1 MHIMFVDDN
10 PYKKVEHLVRYLKEQ
25 HVDFT
30 HDVIGCSDFA
40 IQYLED
46 HKNAIDL
53 AVIDLG
59 LPKSDDCEGYS
70 ATRGLDIIDE
80 ICNKYPNIP
89 VIINSETYLP
99 NAVIQHYADS
109 GLIFR
114 HCQPLLSQK
123 LIQFMKKGN
132 IHLIEPNI
140 GYSGVFVFWV
150 DSDDSVLVKNY
161 ANQFKKSIETLEND
175 FHRLLTYEITV
186 SSNIIKLV
194 TKEPFLE
201 SLIRHTGDDGIQLFT
216 GEPI

>member
-10 PYKKVEHLVRYLKEQ
+10 PYNKVEHLIRYLKDQ
-25 HVDFT
+25 NVDFS
-30 HDVIGCSDFA
+30 HVIINCSDFA
-40 IQYLED
+40 IQYLAEHND
-46 HKNAIDL
+46 GIDL
-53 AVIDLG
+53 AIVDLG
-59 LPKSDDCEGYS
+59 LPKTDDCKEYS

-80 ICNKYPNIP
+80 ICNKYPKIP
-89 VIINSETYLP
+89 VIINSEAYLP
-99 NAVIQHYADS
+99 NAVLQHYADT
-109 GLIFR
+109 GLIFK
-114 HCQPLLSQK
+114 HCKPLLSQK
-123 LIQFMKKGN
+123 LIQFTKKGN

-161 ANQFKKSIETLEND
+161 ANQLKKSIEALKND
-175 FHRLLTYEITV
+175 FSELTYEITV
-186 SSNIIKLV
+186 SSNKIKLV